1 MTTSASASVLDLAPG
16 IEDCFL
22 FDAIESSYDVPAY
35 RGLLPAWLRGTWY
48 INGPARFQYG
58 GRQYK
63 HWLDGDGMVC
73 ALQFGAKTIR
83 FTNRFVRTRKFEE
96 EQRAGRFIYRGF
108 GTSFPGDQLRRNVML
123 EPPVNVSIYPYD
135 GRLLALGE
143 QTLPF
148 ELDSETLETC
158 GEYDFHGALN
168 ELTPFAAHA
177 KVFDSL
183 LNFGI
188 SFSATQPMLNTY
200 EFDSAGHL
208 QRRRRYRLDHPH
220 SLHDFGFTPRHM
232 VFFLSP
238 LIMRF
243 ERFWRDGASVME
255 SLDWQPELSSRM
267 LIAPRTG
274 CADPAFTIDAG
285 EGYCLHVINCF
296 ETSTRLTVDL
306 LLFDSPV
313 YPEYQP
319 VPDMFATAPRC
330 RPVRYEIDLE
340 KQGLQLTRAIDYD
353 LCPDFPAIDPSRSGR
368 PYNDFWMLGMSKRGR
383 AGRKFLDQL
392 AHGSWERE
400 AVFDIFETPEGE
412 YVAGEP
418 AFVAN
423 PDDRNEAVIIVEYL
437 KPANHSTEIAMFDA
451 FAVRKGPIASIPL
464 RHPVHPGFH
473 SCFAQQS

>member
-1 MTTSASASVLDLAPG
+1 MTTATAAPVLDLAPR

-73 ALQFGAKTIR
+73 ALQFGADAIR

-108 GTSFPGDQLRRNVML
+108 GTSFAGDRLRRNVML
-123 EPPVNVSIYPYD
+123 EPPVNVSVYPYD
-135 GRLLALGE
+135 GRVLALGE

-148 ELDSETLETC
+148 ELDPETLETR
-158 GEYDFHGALN
+158 GEYDFHGSLN

-188 SFSATQPMLNTY
+188 SFSAIQPMLNTY
-200 EFDSAGHL
+200 EFDTAGHL

-220 SLHDFGFTPRHM
+220 SLHDFGFTLRHM

-238 LIMRF
+238 LLMKF

-255 SLDWQPELSSRM
+255 SLDWQPQLGSRI

-274 CADPAFTIDAG
+274 CADPVFTIEAG
-285 EGYCLHVINCF
+285 DGYCLHVINCF

-319 VPDMFATAPRC
+319 VPDMFVTAPRC

-340 KQGLQLTRAIDYD
+340 NQQLLLTRIIDYD
-353 LCPDFPAIDPSRSGR
+353 VCPDFPAIDPARAGC
-368 PYNDFWMLGMSKRGR
+368 PYNDFWMLGMSKRDR
-383 AGRKFLDQL
+383 AGRKFFDQL
-392 AHGSWERE
+392 AHGSWERGGM
-400 AVFDIFETPEGE
+400 FDIFETPEGE

-423 PDDRNEAVIIVEYL
+423 PGDGNEAVIIVEYL
-437 KPANHSTEIAMFDA
+437 KPANHSTEIALFDA

-464 RHPVHPGFH
+464 RYPVHPGFH
-473 SCFAQQS
+473 SSFAHRR